1 MFDKSQIIISEEVEG
16 HQLGTVTVNKVVNPT
31 LALEAP
37 IIPTALTFSVTVL
50 SSGGSYS
57 DIETVEIIVEDADR
71 KQIFSTGETSISLP
85 SQVTNINFNVGIRNV
100 LINNEGK
107 YYAVAKFN
115 GDKMIEHEFLI
126 NKVAS
131 NN

>member
-1 MFDKSQIIISEEVEG
+1 MFEKSQIIISEDIEG
-16 HQLGTVTVNKVVNPT
+16 QQMGSITVNKVVNPT

-50 SSGGSYS
+50 SSGGNYS
-57 DIETVEIIVEDADR
+57 EIETVEIIVEDKDR
-71 KQIFSTGETSISLP
+71 QQVFSTGETAIALP
-85 SQVTNINFNVGIRNV
+85 PQITNINFSVGIRNV

-115 GDKMIEHEFLI
+115 GEKEIEHEFLI
-126 NKVAS
+126 NKIVS